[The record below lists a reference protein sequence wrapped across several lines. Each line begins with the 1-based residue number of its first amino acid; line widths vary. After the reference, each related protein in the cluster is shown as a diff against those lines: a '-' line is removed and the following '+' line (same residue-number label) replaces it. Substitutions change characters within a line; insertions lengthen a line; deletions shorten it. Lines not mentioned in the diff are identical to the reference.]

1 MYSILFHVGWLAL
14 IEIIF
19 YFQYIGPLESQLF
32 KNSIKD
38 IINDYKNK
46 NDDIDFKNELIIV
59 NPYNQSQFIHLDEP
73 NKYYKNNKNDAK
85 KSENNRIEDN
95 NKLYQKAII
104 YWVYYFLISFF
115 ISIFYIC
122 CQYYIFNQN
131 KINKMNSIKSASE
144 LKIEMTEKRD
154 LNYFFEECSENNNEN
169 IIDDIIKSPRSNKLD
184 EIENQEFFNF
194 KNIKKK
200 CLNKISHYLALGILI
215 LGFEYLFFTYIVLN
229 YKVISSDEMIYL
241 VSQLINP
248 LLNKIYNKSI

>member
-1 MYSILFHVGWLAL
+1 
-14 IEIIF
+14 
-19 YFQYIGPLESQLF
+19 
-32 KNSIKD
+32 
-38 IINDYKNK
+38 
-46 NDDIDFKNELIIV
+46 
-59 NPYNQSQFIHLDEP
+59 
-73 NKYYKNNKNDAK
+73 
-85 KSENNRIEDN
+85 
-95 NKLYQKAII
+95 
-104 YWVYYFLISFF
+104 
-115 ISIFYIC
+115 
-122 CQYYIFNQN
+122 
-131 KINKMNSIKSASE
+131 MNSIKSASE

-154 LNYFFEECSENNNEN
+154 LNYFFEECSENNSGN

-200 CLNKISHYLALGILI
+200 CLNKIGHYLALGILI

>member
-38 IINDYKNK
+38 IIDDYKNK

-59 NPYNQSQFIHLDEP
+59 NPYNQSQFIHLDET

-85 KSENNRIEDN
+85 KAENNRIEDN

-122 CQYYIFNQN
+122 CQFYIFNQN

-154 LNYFFEECSENNNEN
+154 LNYFFEECSENNSGN

-184 EIENQEFFNF
+184 EIESQEFFNF

-200 CLNKISHYLALGILI
+200 CLSKIGHYLALGILI

-241 VSQLINP
+241 ISQLLNP
-248 LLNKIYNKSI
+248 LLNKIYSESI

>member
-1 MYSILFHVGWLAL
+1 
-14 IEIIF
+14 
-19 YFQYIGPLESQLF
+19 
-32 KNSIKD
+32 
-38 IINDYKNK
+38 
-46 NDDIDFKNELIIV
+46 
-59 NPYNQSQFIHLDEP
+59 
-73 NKYYKNNKNDAK
+73 
-85 KSENNRIEDN
+85 
-95 NKLYQKAII
+95 
-104 YWVYYFLISFF
+104 
-115 ISIFYIC
+115 
-122 CQYYIFNQN
+122 
-131 KINKMNSIKSASE
+131 MNSIKSASE

-169 IIDDIIKSPRSNKLD
+169 IINDIIKSPRSNKLD

-194 KNIKKK
+194 KNTKKK

>member
-1 MYSILFHVGWLAL
+1 
-14 IEIIF
+14 
-19 YFQYIGPLESQLF
+19 
-32 KNSIKD
+32 
-38 IINDYKNK
+38 
-46 NDDIDFKNELIIV
+46 
-59 NPYNQSQFIHLDEP
+59 
-73 NKYYKNNKNDAK
+73 
-85 KSENNRIEDN
+85 
-95 NKLYQKAII
+95 
-104 YWVYYFLISFF
+104 
-115 ISIFYIC
+115 
-122 CQYYIFNQN
+122 
-131 KINKMNSIKSASE
+131 MNSIKSASE

-229 YKVISSDEMIYL
+229 YKVISNDEMIYL